1 MKSFKLSLT
10 VQIGIFILL
19 GLTLSRQ
26 SCSLSDYTDALPKML
41 LLFSGIWLEMCP
53 LRFAPSG
60 RFSCAWACWLA
71 LALSVPGNLPL
82 LLVTVFLCLAAES
95 RLFYKKCP
103 PAPARQEAP
112 QPGSADA
119 VPPPLSFGRSEIK
132 PKQEAAPGQTALL
145 SEGCR
150 LLALALSL
158 WTAAQTGVSPE
169 GAAPLA
175 DSLKSLQGSFRLNEN
190 IIPALVAIGLYP
202 LLNTVLPFLFIPGLK
217 SASDPETALRRQRF
231 SICGLCLGIL
241 GFAAYKSL
249 YGQPCLFALI
259 LIAVICCRAWGYS
272 VYQSEDWLRSRRLS
286 RSLEK
291 KDKKLLAAQKD
302 CSELSLQLRSDRQDR
317 QIVGII
323 ERELSLKDSEQT
335 LKTALSLIAK
345 LVKTEQAAIFSDIGG
360 NLVPR
365 LYLKNDGLLDN
376 WEILRLQEPILNW
389 AYQNRKCLTSQELAE
404 SGWELPQSHFAYTFQ
419 IALFMPESSV
429 LWLGRTG
436 KAFNEREI
444 RLLKEAALKIGLAD
458 KESRYAEDLNRQL
471 RELAEA
477 NACLSAWNERIN
489 GFLAGLS
496 QALDLSSGKAA
507 LEEIEGLIKTI
518 IDADYVFFLF
528 GNSRSGED
536 RASLSENGFR
546 PFESAESRRAL
557 EALQQCVCRSR
568 RPLLIDDLRKSRFKA
583 PHRDI
588 VSILAVPVMN
598 QALKEADGA
607 QSESEASDA
616 LILGA
621 CREDAFSR
629 QDQDIMQMLAERLD
643 VIIRSHRLH
652 LQLRKANLDLKKS
665 QASLIQAG
673 KMAAIGQMAA
683 GLAHELNT
691 PLGAVILGIDSASLS
706 MRRKKPDTASE
717 RLESAKKAAQH
728 AQSIIKNLLY
738 YSREE
743 AHKDIRPVNLNT
755 IIEDALALI
764 SHKLKKCGV
773 TVKKCFGDL
782 PLCTVNRSEMQQVFT
797 NLILNACDALKDVNG
812 DRILEISSLK
822 ASSSSIEL
830 RFADNGCGIEPEHLK
845 HIFEPFFTTKGP
857 GCGTGLGLSVS
868 REIIGKL
875 NGGIRAESG
884 QGRTVFTV
892 SLPCA

>member
-1 MKSFKLSLT
+1 MKSFKISLT
-10 VQIGIFILL
+10 VLIGIFVLL
-19 GLTLSRQ
+19 GLTLSPQ
-26 SCSLSDYTDALPKML
+26 SCRLSDYTDALPKML
-41 LLFSGIWLEMCP
+41 LLLSGVWLEMRP
-53 LRFAPSG
+53 LRFAPFG

-82 LLVTVFLCLAAES
+82 LLGTAFLCLAAES

-103 PAPARQEAP
+103 PAPARPEAA
-112 QPGSADA
+112 QPGPSEAA
-119 VPPPLSFGRSEIK
+119 PPTLSFDISGIK
-132 PKQEAAPGQTALL
+132 PKREAAPGQTALL

-158 WTAAQTGVSPE
+158 WTAAQTGISPE
-169 GAAPLA
+169 GADPLT
-175 DSLKSLQGSFRLNEN
+175 DSLKPLQGSFRLNEEV
-190 IIPALVAIGLYP
+190 IPALAAVALYP
-202 LLNTVLPFLFIPGLK
+202 LLNTVLPFIFIPGLK
-217 SASDPETALRRQRF
+217 SASDPETALRGQRL
-231 SICGLCLGIL
+231 SICALCLGIL

-249 YGQPCLFALI
+249 YGQPCLFAL
-259 LIAVICCRAWGYS
+259 LLVAVICCRSWGRS

-291 KDKKLLAAQKD
+291 KDKKLLAAQRD

-323 ERELSLKDSEQT
+323 EQELARKDSEQT

-345 LVKTEQAAIFSDIGG
+345 LVKTEQAAIFSDTGG
-360 NLVPR
+360 SLLPR
-365 LYLKNDGLLDN
+365 LYLKDDELLEN
-376 WEILRLQEPILNW
+376 WELLRLQEPILNW

-404 SGWELPQSHFAYTFQ
+404 SGWELPQSHLAYPFQ

-429 LWLGRTG
+429 LWLGRAG
-436 KAFNEREI
+436 KPFNERET

-458 KESRYAEDLNRQL
+458 RESRYAEDLNRQL

-496 QALDLSSGKAA
+496 RALDLSSGKAA
-507 LEEIEGLIKTI
+507 LEEIEGLIKTT
-518 IDADYVFFLF
+518 IDADFVFFLF
-528 GNSRSGED
+528 GNLRSGED
-536 RASLSENGFR
+536 RAPLSEAELR

-557 EALQQCVCRSR
+557 EELQQCVCRSR

-588 VSILAVPVMN
+588 ISILAVPVMN
-598 QALKEADGA
+598 QALKEAGG
-607 QSESEASDA
+607 QSDSEAGDA

-706 MRRKKPDTASE
+706 LKREKPETAFE

-743 AHKDIRPVNLNT
+743 AHKDVRPVNLNT
-755 IIEDALALI
+755 SIEDALALI
-764 SHKLKKCGV
+764 GHKLKNCGV

-822 ASSSSIEL
+822 ASSGSVEL

-875 NGGIRAESG
+875 NGGIRAESE